1 MRKPLRVFNIFG
13 GKKEKSENGDEA
25 PSKVRQAFSFCIPIF
40 SVVLC
45 CFAVYVAPNYF
56 VREYFLSFV
65 LFCLFYSDMRIIE
78 PGRIGNN

>member
-25 PSKVRQAFSFCIPIF
+25 PSKVRQGFAFCIPIF

-45 CFAVYVAPNYF
+45 CFAS
-56 VREYFLSFV
+56 LCCTK
-65 LFCLFYSDMRIIE
+65 LFCS
-78 PGRIGNN
+78 